1 MNFTLLLCL
10 SPLAV
15 VFVLMKVIT
24 WMTAVKTEAAYVR
37 QEPSR
42 QRGPYV
48 ADAYDDVDQEEEG
61 D

>member
-1 MNFTLLLCL
+1 MNLTLLLCL

-15 VFVLMKVIT
+15 VFVLMKLIT
-24 WMTAVKTEAAYVR
+24 WMTAVNTEAEYVR
-37 QEPSR
+37 QEPFR

-48 ADAYDDVDQEEEG
+48 ADAYVDVDQEEEG

>member
-24 WMTAVKTEAAYVR
+24 LMTAVKTEAAYVKR
-37 QEPSR
+37 EPFRS
-42 QRGPYV
+42 RGPYV
-48 ADAYDDVDQEEEG
+48 ANAYVDVDQEEES

>member
-24 WMTAVKTEAAYVR
+24 WMTAVNTEAAYVR
-37 QEPSR
+37 QEPLR

-48 ADAYDDVDQEEEG
+48 AEAYVDIDQEKEG

>member
-1 MNFTLLLCL
+1 MSTALLLCL

-24 WMTAVKTEAAYVR
+24 WMTAVKTEHAYVKA
-37 QEPSR
+37 EPFR

-48 ADAYDDVDQEEEG
+48 ADAYVDVDQAKEG

>member
-24 WMTAVKTEAAYVR
+24 LMTAVKTEAAYVR
-37 QEPSR
+37 QEPFR
-42 QRGPYV
+42 ERGPYV
-48 ADAYDDVDQEEEG
+48 AEAYVDIDQEKEG
-61 D
+61 Y

>member
-1 MNFTLLLCL
+1 
-10 SPLAV
+10 
-15 VFVLMKVIT
+15 MKVIT

-37 QEPSR
+37 QEPFR

-48 ADAYDDVDQEEEG
+48 AEAYVDIDQEKEG